1 MLLREVCWEVLE
13 KCGSSSMEED
23 HSGGAQIAYFENC
36 NSALYFAL
44 AARRAL
50 MWGPWPED
58 VLLLPGCQPSA
69 LAYAFQKKASG
80 PRVRI
85 FIGLVR

>member
-1 MLLREVCWEVLE
+1 MLLRELCWEVLGE
-13 KCGSSSMEED
+13 SGGSSMEED
-23 HSGGAQIAYFENC
+23 PSSGAYMAEFQNC

-58 VLLLPGCQPSA
+58 VYLLPGCQPTE
-69 LAYAFQKKASG
+69 LVYPFQKRAAG
-80 PRVRI
+80 PRVKI
-85 FIGLVR
+85 FVDLVR